1 MTTTAFQAYAATAGQ
16 GPAALYRYIR
26 HCLGLR
32 GGRVIDGTKW
42 IWKTIEE
49 AAEALGASPR
59 SVRRWFTKLVALG
72 WLKRE
77 KHAASSWYQAW
88 FYALGDDAPL
98 AHRRGQNGPTDA
110 AKVAASYQGSTPPQS
125 KTVQG
130 RTARTAQQPERK
142 EVIPVPPQQGWPE
155 LDPAAAARAIAE
167 LRSQIP
173 LLKGRRGGL
182 GFA

>member
-1 MTTTAFQAYAATAGQ
+1 VTTTDFRPYAAAAGQ

-32 GGRVIDGTKW
+32 GGKVIDGTKC

-49 AAEALGASPR
+49 AAAALGASER
-59 SVRRWFTKLVALG
+59 SVRRWFLKLVKLG

-88 FYALGDDAPL
+88 FYALGDEAPL
-98 AHRRGQNGPTDA
+98 AHRGGQKDRTEP
-110 AKVAASYQGSTPPQS
+110 AKVAASYQGSTPPQT
-125 KTVQG
+125 KTAQG
-130 RTARTAQQPERK
+130 TTARTAEQPKRK
-142 EVIPVPPQQGWPE
+142 EPVPVPPQQGWPE
-155 LDPAAAARAIAE
+155 LDPQAAARAIAE
-167 LRSQIP
+167 LRNQIP
-173 LLKGRRGGL
+173 LLGRGRGR